1 MLKRFAH
8 YFKPHKKMFF
18 LDLFCALIV
27 AVCDLFYPMVAKDI
41 INVYVPERNLRLLI
55 VWSLV
60 LLGIYLLK
68 LGMNYIVAFF
78 GHMVGV
84 HIQADMRRDLF
95 RHLEKLPFS
104 YYDEN
109 KTGSIMSRLINDLF
123 EVSELAHHGPE
134 DLFLCIVMFIG
145 SFIMLST
152 INIWLTLVVFAVLP
166 FILYF
171 AVRMRK
177 SMSEAFRKSREQIAE
192 LNADIEASVSGMRV
206 SRAYTAEAHEEKRF
220 AEENVRYQAAREL
233 AYKAMGKFHSGMT
246 FFTDFLYLVVL
257 TAGGLFFFYGMIDTG
272 EFAAYL
278 LYISMFLSPIKR
290 FVNFFEQLQ
299 EGMTGLGR
307 FCEIMDI
314 KPEEE
319 APDAKALENPQGHIR
334 FDNVSFSYSG
344 EESANRMV
352 IDNLTLDIPKG
363 KTLALV
369 GPSGGGKTTICN
381 LIPRFYEISAGS
393 ITVDGY
399 DIRALT
405 RHSLRKAIGIVS
417 QDVFLFNGTVKENI
431 AYGDFDANDDAIV
444 EAAKKANIHDFIMTL
459 PNGYDTNVGERGVK
473 LSGGQKQRISIARV
487 FLKNPPILILDE
499 ATSALDNATEMQ
511 IQSALELLSGGRT
524 VVVVAHRLST
534 VQNADEIV
542 FIDRTGI
549 VERGSHDALMA
560 KDGAYRA
567 LYEASAMKPHKN
579 SI

>member
-257 TAGGLFFFYGMIDTG
+257 AAGGLFFFYGMIDTG

-319 APDAKALENPQGHIR
+319 APDAKVLENPQGHIR

-399 DIRALT
+399 DIRSLT

-549 VERGSHDALMA
+549 VERGSHDVLMA

>member
-1 MLKRFAH
+1 
-8 YFKPHKKMFF
+8 
-18 LDLFCALIV
+18 
-27 AVCDLFYPMVAKDI
+27 
-41 INVYVPERNLRLLI
+41 
-55 VWSLV
+55 
-60 LLGIYLLK
+60 
-68 LGMNYIVAFF
+68 
-78 GHMVGV
+78 
-84 HIQADMRRDLF
+84 
-95 RHLEKLPFS
+95 
-104 YYDEN
+104 
-109 KTGSIMSRLINDLF
+109 
-123 EVSELAHHGPE
+123 
-134 DLFLCIVMFIG
+134 
-145 SFIMLST
+145 
-152 INIWLTLVVFAVLP
+152 
-166 FILYF
+166 
-171 AVRMRK
+171 
-177 SMSEAFRKSREQIAE
+177 
-192 LNADIEASVSGMRV
+192 
-206 SRAYTAEAHEEKRF
+206 
-220 AEENVRYQAAREL
+220 
-233 AYKAMGKFHSGMT
+233 
-246 FFTDFLYLVVL
+246 
-257 TAGGLFFFYGMIDTG
+257 
-272 EFAAYL
+272 
-278 LYISMFLSPIKR
+278 MFLSPIKR

-319 APDAKALENPQGHIR
+319 ASDAKVLENPQGHIR

-344 EESANRMV
+344 EESVNRMV

-399 DIRALT
+399 DIRSLT

-459 PNGYDTNVGERGVK
+459 PNGYDTDVGERGVK

>member
-257 TAGGLFFFYGMIDTG
+257 AAGGLFFFYGMIDTG

-334 FDNVSFSYSG
+334 FDIVSFSYSG

>member
-1 MLKRFAH
+1 
-8 YFKPHKKMFF
+8 
-18 LDLFCALIV
+18 
-27 AVCDLFYPMVAKDI
+27 
-41 INVYVPERNLRLLI
+41 
-55 VWSLV
+55 
-60 LLGIYLLK
+60 
-68 LGMNYIVAFF
+68 
-78 GHMVGV
+78 
-84 HIQADMRRDLF
+84 
-95 RHLEKLPFS
+95 
-104 YYDEN
+104 
-109 KTGSIMSRLINDLF
+109 
-123 EVSELAHHGPE
+123 
-134 DLFLCIVMFIG
+134 
-145 SFIMLST
+145 
-152 INIWLTLVVFAVLP
+152 
-166 FILYF
+166 
-171 AVRMRK
+171 
-177 SMSEAFRKSREQIAE
+177 
-192 LNADIEASVSGMRV
+192 
-206 SRAYTAEAHEEKRF
+206 
-220 AEENVRYQAAREL
+220 
-233 AYKAMGKFHSGMT
+233 
-246 FFTDFLYLVVL
+246 
-257 TAGGLFFFYGMIDTG
+257 
-272 EFAAYL
+272 
-278 LYISMFLSPIKR
+278 
-290 FVNFFEQLQ
+290 
-299 EGMTGLGR
+299 
-307 FCEIMDI
+307 
-314 KPEEE
+314 
-319 APDAKALENPQGHIR
+319 
-334 FDNVSFSYSG
+334 
-344 EESANRMV
+344 MV

-567 LYEASAMKPHKN
+567 L
-579 SI
+579 